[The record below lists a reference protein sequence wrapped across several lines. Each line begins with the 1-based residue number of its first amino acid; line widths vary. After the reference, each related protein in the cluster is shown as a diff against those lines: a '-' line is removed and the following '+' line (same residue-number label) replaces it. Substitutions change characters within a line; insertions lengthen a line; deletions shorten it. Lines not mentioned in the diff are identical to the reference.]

1 MPADIRANHEPV
13 PRLPRPVPRLPRRV
27 RIGYGLGS
35 LCTGT
40 FATVPGLILLYYLTN
55 VLAVPAAV
63 AGAAVFLPKAWDVL
77 INPLVGAVSDRSGLR
92 GGPRRPFLLIGACT
106 LPPLFALIFAAPPL
120 RGAAAAGYVAVLFL
134 LAATAYAV
142 FQVPYVT
149 MPAEMTEDPAERAR
163 VLGWRVGFL
172 GVAILLSGALAPAIA
187 HADGDSPAS
196 YRTMGIAV
204 AILLAVGMFG
214 AWFTTRWAPAVARSE
229 AEPSLRAQLAAA
241 RSHRPFLF
249 LAGMWSLQALAI
261 GVMLAGVQYFAT
273 YTLGS
278 PGAVTPLFAC
288 LIGPLALVTPLWNR
302 LGRLRGVKEA
312 QWCASL
318 LFLAGAMLLALTPAV
333 GPAAGYGA
341 VAVIGVAYAGLQLL
355 PLTMLADTLAADV
368 VRTGKRRAATFTGLW
383 TAAETLAFALGAGVF
398 ALVLAVTGF
407 RSSDADH
414 RVDQPEA
421 ALTGITAG
429 MSALPAVLAAASLWL
444 LHRYREDGTES
455 ASPQTES
462 APPESESA
470 PVHGESALPRTES
483 ASPQTEPASR
493 HTESAPPHTESA
505 SPHKET
511 GRAD

>member
-1 MPADIRANHEPV
+1 MPAAGTDHRAAP
-13 PRLPRPVPRLPRRV
+13 PLPRTV

-40 FATVPGLILLYYLTN
+40 FATVPGLILLYYLTD

-77 INPLVGAVSDRSGLR
+77 INPLVGALSDRSRLR

-120 RGAAAAGYVAVLFL
+120 RGAPAAGYVAALFL

-149 MPAEMTEDPAERAR
+149 MPAEMTEDPGERGR

-187 HADGDSPAS
+187 HADGDTPGS
-196 YRTMGIAV
+196 YRLMGVAV
-204 AILLAVGMFG
+204 AVLLAVGMFG
-214 AWFTTRWAPAVARSE
+214 AWSATRRAPAVARGE

-241 RSHRPFLF
+241 RSSRPFLH
-249 LAGMWSLQALAI
+249 LAGMWTLQALAI

-278 PGAVTPLFAC
+278 AGAVTPLFAC
-288 LIGPLALVTPLWNR
+288 LIGPLVLFMPLWNR
-302 LGRLRGVKEA
+302 LARRKGVTYA

-318 LFLAGAMLLALTPAV
+318 LYTAGAVLLAFTGSGGPAV
-333 GPAAGYGA
+333 GYPAVVLVG
-341 VAVIGVAYAGLQLL
+341 IAYAGLQLL
-355 PLTMLADTLAADV
+355 PLTMLADTLAADAAA
-368 VRTGKRRAATFTGLW
+368 TGRRRAATFTGLW

-398 ALVLAVTGF
+398 AMVLAVTGF
-407 RSSDADH
+407 RSSDAAH
-414 RVDQPEA
+414 QVEQPDA

-429 MSALPAVLAAASLWL
+429 MSVLPALLAAVSLVL
-444 LHRYREDGTES
+444 LSRYRVTPAVNRPLQE
-455 ASPQTES
+455 
-462 APPESESA
+462 
-470 PVHGESALPRTES
+470 
-483 ASPQTEPASR
+483 EPA
-493 HTESAPPHTESA
+493 
-505 SPHKET
+505 
-511 GRAD
+511 RAD

>member
-1 MPADIRANHEPV
+1 MPAAGTDHRAAP
-13 PRLPRPVPRLPRRV
+13 PLPRTV

-40 FATVPGLILLYYLTN
+40 FATVPGLILLYYLTD

-77 INPLVGAVSDRSGLR
+77 INPLVGALSDRSRLR

-120 RGAAAAGYVAVLFL
+120 RGAPAAGYVAALFL

-149 MPAEMTEDPAERAR
+149 MPAEMTEDPGERGR

-187 HADGDSPAS
+187 HADGDTPGS
-196 YRTMGIAV
+196 YRLMGVAV
-204 AILLAVGMFG
+204 AVLLAVGMFG
-214 AWFTTRWAPAVARSE
+214 AWSATRRAPAVARGE

-241 RSHRPFLF
+241 RSSRPFLH
-249 LAGMWSLQALAI
+249 LAGMWTLQALAI

-278 PGAVTPLFAC
+278 AGAVTPLFAC
-288 LIGPLALVTPLWNR
+288 LIGPLVLFMPLWNR
-302 LGRLRGVKEA
+302 LARRKGVTYA

-318 LFLAGAMLLALTPAV
+318 LYTAGAVLLAFTGSGGPAV
-333 GPAAGYGA
+333 GYAAVVLVG
-341 VAVIGVAYAGLQLL
+341 IAYAGLQLL
-355 PLTMLADTLAADV
+355 PLTMLADTLAADAAA
-368 VRTGKRRAATFTGLW
+368 TGRRRAATFTGLW

-398 ALVLAVTGF
+398 ATVLAVTGF
-407 RSSDADH
+407 RSSDAAH
-414 RVDQPEA
+414 QVEQPDA

-429 MSALPAVLAAASLWL
+429 MSVLPALLAAASLVL
-444 LHRYREDGTES
+444 LSRYRVTPAVYRPLQE
-455 ASPQTES
+455 
-462 APPESESA
+462 
-470 PVHGESALPRTES
+470 
-483 ASPQTEPASR
+483 EPA
-493 HTESAPPHTESA
+493 
-505 SPHKET
+505 
-511 GRAD
+511 RAD

>member
-1 MPADIRANHEPV
+1 MPAAGPDHPAAP
-13 PRLPRPVPRLPRRV
+13 PLPRTV

-77 INPLVGAVSDRSGLR
+77 INPLVGAVSDRSRLR
-92 GGPRRPFLLIGACT
+92 GGPRRPFLLLGACT

-120 RGAAAAGYVAVLFL
+120 RGAPAAGYVAVLFL

-149 MPAEMTEDPAERAR
+149 MPAEMTEDPHERGR

-187 HADGDSPAS
+187 HADGDTPES
-196 YRTMGIAV
+196 YRLMGVAV
-204 AILLAVGMFG
+204 ALLLAVGMFG
-214 AWFTTRWAPAVARSE
+214 AWAATGHAPAAVRSE

-241 RSHRPFLF
+241 RSSRPFLH
-249 LAGMWSLQALAI
+249 LAGMWTLQALAI

-278 PGAVTPLFAC
+278 AGAVTPLFAC
-288 LIGPLALVTPLWNR
+288 LIGPLVLFMPLWNR
-302 LGRLRGVKEA
+302 LARRKGVTYA
-312 QWCASL
+312 QWCASVL
-318 LFLAGAMLLALTPAV
+318 YTAGAVLLAFTAAAGPAV
-333 GPAAGYGA
+333 GYAAVVLVG
-341 VAVIGVAYAGLQLL
+341 IAYAGLQLL
-355 PLTMLADTLAADV
+355 PLTMLADTLAADAAT
-368 VRTGKRRAATFTGLW
+368 TGRRRAATFTGLW

-407 RSSDADH
+407 RSSDAAH
-414 RVDQPEA
+414 HVEQPAA

-429 MSALPAVLAAASLWL
+429 MSVLPAVLAAASLL
-444 LHRYREDGTES
+444 LLRRYRVT
-455 ASPQTES
+455 PT
-462 APPESESA
+462 
-470 PVHGESALPRTES
+470 VHRPLQE
-483 ASPQTEPASR
+483 EPA
-493 HTESAPPHTESA
+493 
-505 SPHKET
+505 
-511 GRAD
+511 RAD

>member
-1 MPADIRANHEPV
+1 MPAAGTDHRAAP
-13 PRLPRPVPRLPRRV
+13 PLPRTV

-40 FATVPGLILLYYLTN
+40 FATVPGLILLYYLTD

-77 INPLVGAVSDRSGLR
+77 INPLVGALSDRSRLR

-120 RGAAAAGYVAVLFL
+120 RGAPAAGYVAALFL

-149 MPAEMTEDPAERAR
+149 MPAEMTEDPRERGR

-187 HADGDSPAS
+187 HADGDTPGS
-196 YRTMGIAV
+196 YRLMGVAV
-204 AILLAVGMFG
+204 AVLLAVGMFG
-214 AWFTTRWAPAVARSE
+214 AWSATRRAPAVARGG

-241 RSHRPFLF
+241 RSSRPFLH
-249 LAGMWSLQALAI
+249 LAGMWTLQALAI

-278 PGAVTPLFAC
+278 AGAVTPLFAC
-288 LIGPLALVTPLWNR
+288 LIGPLVLFMPLWNR
-302 LGRLRGVKEA
+302 LARRKGVTYA

-318 LFLAGAMLLALTPAV
+318 LYTAGAVLLAFTGSGGPAV
-333 GPAAGYGA
+333 GYAAVVLVG
-341 VAVIGVAYAGLQLL
+341 IAYAGLQLL
-355 PLTMLADTLAADV
+355 PLTMLADTLAADAAA
-368 VRTGKRRAATFTGLW
+368 TGRRRAATFTGLW

-398 ALVLAVTGF
+398 ATVLAVTGF
-407 RSSDADH
+407 RSSDAAH
-414 RVDQPEA
+414 QVEQPDA

-429 MSALPAVLAAASLWL
+429 MSVLPALLAAASLVL
-444 LHRYREDGTES
+444 LSRYRVTPAVNRPLQE
-455 ASPQTES
+455 
-462 APPESESA
+462 
-470 PVHGESALPRTES
+470 
-483 ASPQTEPASR
+483 EPA
-493 HTESAPPHTESA
+493 
-505 SPHKET
+505 
-511 GRAD
+511 RAD

>member
-1 MPADIRANHEPV
+1 MPAAGTDHRAAP
-13 PRLPRPVPRLPRRV
+13 PLPRTV

-40 FATVPGLILLYYLTN
+40 FATVPGLILLYYLTD

-77 INPLVGAVSDRSGLR
+77 INPLVGALSDRSRLR

-120 RGAAAAGYVAVLFL
+120 RGAPAAGYVAALFL

-149 MPAEMTEDPAERAR
+149 MPAEMTEDPRERGR

-187 HADGDSPAS
+187 HADGDTPGS
-196 YRTMGIAV
+196 YRLMGVAV
-204 AILLAVGMFG
+204 AVLLAVGMFG
-214 AWFTTRWAPAVARSE
+214 AWSATRRAPAVARSE

-241 RSHRPFLF
+241 RSSRPFLH
-249 LAGMWSLQALAI
+249 LAGMWTLQALAI

-278 PGAVTPLFAC
+278 AGAVTPLFAC
-288 LIGPLALVTPLWNR
+288 LIGPLVLFMPLWNR
-302 LGRLRGVKEA
+302 LARRKGVTYA

-318 LFLAGAMLLALTPAV
+318 LYTAGAVLLAFTGSGGPAV
-333 GPAAGYGA
+333 GYAAVVLVG
-341 VAVIGVAYAGLQLL
+341 IAYAGLQLL
-355 PLTMLADTLAADV
+355 PLTMLADTLAADAAA
-368 VRTGKRRAATFTGLW
+368 TGRRRAATFTGLW

-398 ALVLAVTGF
+398 ATVLAVTGF
-407 RSSDADH
+407 RSSDAAH
-414 RVDQPEA
+414 QVEQPDA

-429 MSALPAVLAAASLWL
+429 MSVLPALLAAASLVL
-444 LHRYREDGTES
+444 LSRYRVTPAVNRPLQG
-455 ASPQTES
+455 
-462 APPESESA
+462 
-470 PVHGESALPRTES
+470 
-483 ASPQTEPASR
+483 EPA
-493 HTESAPPHTESA
+493 
-505 SPHKET
+505 
-511 GRAD
+511 RAD

>member
-1 MPADIRANHEPV
+1 MSADERADHGPV
-13 PRLPRPVPRLPRRV
+13 PHLPRRV

-40 FATVPGLILLYYLTN
+40 FATVPGLILLYYLTD

-77 INPLVGAVSDRSGLR
+77 INPLVGAVSDRSRLR

-149 MPAEMTEDPAERAR
+149 MPAEMTEDPAERGR

-187 HADGDSPAS
+187 HADGDSPAG
-196 YRTMGIAV
+196 YRMMGVAV
-204 AILLAVGMFG
+204 AVLLASGMFG
-214 AWFTTRWAPAVARSE
+214 AWFTTRWAPSVARSE

-241 RSHRPFLF
+241 RSNRPFLF
-249 LAGMWSLQALAI
+249 LVGMWTLQALAI

-278 PGAVTPLFAC
+278 PSSVTALFVC
-288 LIGPLALVTPLWNR
+288 LIGPLVIVMPLWNR
-302 LGRLRGVKEA
+302 LAHLHGVKRA

-318 LFLAGAMLLALTPAV
+318 LLLAGTLLLSLTPTA
-333 GPAAGYGA
+333 GPAIGYGA

-368 VRTGKRRAATFTGLW
+368 ARTGKRRAATFTGLW
-383 TAAETLAFALGAGVF
+383 TAAETLAFALGAGLF

-414 RVDQPEA
+414 RSAQPEA

-429 MSALPAVLAAASLWL
+429 MSLLPAVLAAASLWF
-444 LHRYREDGTES
+444 LHRYREDST
-455 ASPQTES
+455 ATAPPAS
-462 APPESESA
+462 APPSPASV
-470 PVHGESALPRTES
+470 PPPPLPRT
-483 ASPQTEPASR
+483 P
-493 HTESAPPHTESA
+493 
-505 SPHKET
+505 
-511 GRAD
+511 

>member
-1 MPADIRANHEPV
+1 MPAAGTDHRAAP
-13 PRLPRPVPRLPRRV
+13 PLPRTV

-40 FATVPGLILLYYLTN
+40 FATVPGLILLYYLTD

-77 INPLVGAVSDRSGLR
+77 INPLVGALSDRSRLR

-120 RGAAAAGYVAVLFL
+120 RGAPAAGYVAALFL

-149 MPAEMTEDPAERAR
+149 MPAEMTEDPGERGR

-187 HADGDSPAS
+187 HADGDTPGS
-196 YRTMGIAV
+196 YRLMGVAV
-204 AILLAVGMFG
+204 AVLLAVGMFG
-214 AWFTTRWAPAVARSE
+214 AWSATRRAPAVARGE

-241 RSHRPFLF
+241 RSSRPFLH
-249 LAGMWSLQALAI
+249 LAGMWTLQALAI

-278 PGAVTPLFAC
+278 AGAVTPLFAC
-288 LIGPLALVTPLWNR
+288 LIGPLVLFMPLWNR
-302 LGRLRGVKEA
+302 LARRKGVTYA

-318 LFLAGAMLLALTPAV
+318 LYTAGAVLLAFTGSGGPAV
-333 GPAAGYGA
+333 GYPAVVLVG
-341 VAVIGVAYAGLQLL
+341 IAYAGLQLL
-355 PLTMLADTLAADV
+355 PLTMLADTLAADAAA
-368 VRTGKRRAATFTGLW
+368 TGRRRAATFTGLW

-398 ALVLAVTGF
+398 ATVLAVTGF
-407 RSSDADH
+407 RSSDAAH
-414 RVDQPEA
+414 QVEQPDA

-429 MSALPAVLAAASLWL
+429 MSVLPALLAAASLVL
-444 LHRYREDGTES
+444 LSRYRVTPAVNRPLQE
-455 ASPQTES
+455 
-462 APPESESA
+462 
-470 PVHGESALPRTES
+470 
-483 ASPQTEPASR
+483 EPA
-493 HTESAPPHTESA
+493 
-505 SPHKET
+505 
-511 GRAD
+511 RAD

>member
-1 MPADIRANHEPV
+1 MICGMAADIRAQGEPV
-13 PRLPRPVPRLPRRV
+13 APLRRRV

-77 INPLVGAVSDRSGLR
+77 VNPLVGAVSDRSRLR
-92 GGPRRPFLLIGACT
+92 GGPRRPFLLAGACT
-106 LPPLFALIFAAPPL
+106 LPPLFALLFAAPPL
-120 RGAAAAGYVAVLFL
+120 RGAAAAGYVAVVFL

-149 MPAEMTEDPAERAR
+149 MPAEMTEDPAERGR

-172 GVAILLSGALAPAIA
+172 GVAILLSGGLAPAIA
-187 HADGDSPAS
+187 HAGDDGPGS

-204 AILLAVGMFG
+204 AFLLALGMFG

-229 AEPSLRAQLAAA
+229 AEHSLRAQLAAA

-249 LAGMWSLQALAI
+249 LAGMWTLQALAV

-278 PGAVTPLFAC
+278 ADAVTPLFAC
-288 LIGPLALVTPLWNR
+288 LIGPLVLVMPLWNR
-302 LGRLRGVKEA
+302 LARRYGVKAA
-312 QWCASL
+312 QWCASV
-318 LFLAGAMLLALTPAV
+318 LFLGGAVLLACT
-333 GPAAGYGA
+333 PAAGNALGFGA
-341 VAVIGVAYAGLQLL
+341 VVVIGVAYAGLQLL

-368 VRTGKRRAATFTGLW
+368 ARTGKRRAATFTGLW
-383 TAAETLAFALGAGVF
+383 TAAENLAFALGAGAF

-414 RVDQPEA
+414 RVDQPGA
-421 ALTGITAG
+421 ALTGITVG
-429 MSALPAVLAAASLWL
+429 MSVLPAVLAAASLWL
-444 LHRYREDGTES
+444 LYRYREDAADNTS
-455 ASPQTES
+455 ATPVSPAAASRAPASP
-462 APPESESA
+462 APE
-470 PVHGESALPRTES
+470 PRQE
-483 ASPQTEPASR
+483 
-493 HTESAPPHTESA
+493 
-505 SPHKET
+505 ET
-511 GRAD
+511 DRVD

>member
-1 MPADIRANHEPV
+1 MPAAGTDHRAAP
-13 PRLPRPVPRLPRRV
+13 PLPRTV

-40 FATVPGLILLYYLTN
+40 FATVPGLILLYYLTD

-77 INPLVGAVSDRSGLR
+77 INPLVGALSDRSRLR

-120 RGAAAAGYVAVLFL
+120 RGAPAAGYVAALFL

-149 MPAEMTEDPAERAR
+149 MPAEMTEDPGERGR

-187 HADGDSPAS
+187 HADGDTPGS
-196 YRTMGIAV
+196 YRLMGVAV
-204 AILLAVGMFG
+204 AVLLAVGMFG
-214 AWFTTRWAPAVARSE
+214 AWSATRRAPAVARGE

-241 RSHRPFLF
+241 RSSRPFLH
-249 LAGMWSLQALAI
+249 LAGMWTLQALAI

-278 PGAVTPLFAC
+278 AGAVTPLFAC
-288 LIGPLALVTPLWNR
+288 LIGPLVLFMPLWNR
-302 LGRLRGVKEA
+302 LARRKGVTYA

-318 LFLAGAMLLALTPAV
+318 LYTAGAVLLAFTGSGGPAV
-333 GPAAGYGA
+333 GYAAVVLVG
-341 VAVIGVAYAGLQLL
+341 IAYAGLQLL
-355 PLTMLADTLAADV
+355 PLTMLADTLAADAAA
-368 VRTGKRRAATFTGLW
+368 TGRRRAATFTGLW
-383 TAAETLAFALGAGVF
+383 TAAETLAFALGAGGF
-398 ALVLAVTGF
+398 ATVLAVTGF
-407 RSSDADH
+407 RSSDAAH
-414 RVDQPEA
+414 QVEQPDA

-429 MSALPAVLAAASLWL
+429 MSVLPALLAAASLVL
-444 LHRYREDGTES
+444 LSRYRVTPAVNRPLQE
-455 ASPQTES
+455 
-462 APPESESA
+462 
-470 PVHGESALPRTES
+470 
-483 ASPQTEPASR
+483 EPA
-493 HTESAPPHTESA
+493 
-505 SPHKET
+505 
-511 GRAD
+511 RAD